1 MPKRQLGRNA
11 FTLIEVMV
19 AVMIVSVVIA
29 ALLQMKGNTNHKFI
43 QLKKIVTEN
52 QYNTFLISVDDKY
65 SFETS
70 NIDLDRLVDNFDLE
84 NDLRRKL
91 KSIKTKVSYEK
102 LDVYD
107 SGDLSDDSEEYE
119 EGEEGENGGIDIIFE
134 IGKTSLKSEDFSLSL
149 MRVKIQ

>member
-70 NIDLDRLVDNFDLE
+70 NIDLYRLVDNFDLE

-102 LDVYD
+102 LYVFD
-107 SGDLSDDSEEYE
+107 SGDFNDDSEDE

-134 IGKTSLKSEDFSLSL
+134 IGKTSLKSEEFSLSL

>member
-70 NIDLDRLVDNFDLE
+70 NTDLYRLVDNFDLE

-107 SGDLSDDSEEYE
+107 SGDLSDDSEENE

-134 IGKTSLKSEDFSLSL
+134 IGKTSLKSEEFSLSL

>member
-65 SFETS
+65 SYETS
-70 NIDLDRLVDNFDLE
+70 NIDLYRLVDNFDLE

-102 LDVYD
+102 LDVLD
-107 SGDLSDDSEEYE
+107 TGDFNDDSEDE

-134 IGKTSLKSEDFSLSL
+134 IGKTSLKSEEFSLSL

>member
-70 NIDLDRLVDNFDLE
+70 NIDLYRLVDNFDLE

-102 LDVYD
+102 LDVLD
-107 SGDLSDDSEEYE
+107 TGNFKDDSEED
-119 EGEEGENGGIDIIFE
+119 EEGENGGIDIIFE
-134 IGKTSLKSEDFSLSL
+134 IGKTSLKSEEFSLSL